1 MNDIYDVILETSI
14 GKKYGKMD
22 VSVKDKSIK
31 GILHILKGEEPFEG
45 VIDSGGHCRI
55 RGNLSTLM
63 QRIPYTAT
71 GTIGEHIELELT
83 SEKSVFSLWGSKAY
97 EE

>member
-1 MNDIYDVILETSI
+1 
-14 GKKYGKMD
+14 
-22 VSVKDKSIK
+22 
-31 GILHILKGEEPFEG
+31 

-55 RGNLSTLM
+55 SGNLSTLM